1 MTIMWHI
8 YFELFSLLCAI
19 VFARGLNSFGI
30 GVLIPLLMLDNITE
44 LIGANIYH
52 FGWKDNYFVYSIYLV
67 LSTPLALWLFGS
79 MLGLGGSPLQRRRY
93 LWVCVAI
100 QGFVLINYFFIQGPL
115 EFDTYSF
122 LLINTAEIVLCCL
135 VLAKLA
141 IRRDDQAGLLRDP
154 YFWISASTLLFN
166 LVSLILLGALKFIAL
181 NHLEIRHKNLYLAI
195 LPAANAL
202 LYTGYSYAFLLCHLQ
217 ARK

>member
-8 YFELFSLLCAI
+8 YFELFSLLCAV

-30 GVLIPLLMLDNITE
+30 GILIPLLLLDCITE
-44 LIGANIYH
+44 IVGANYH
-52 FGWKDNYFVYSIYLV
+52 LFGWKDNYFVYSIYLV
-67 LSTPLALWLFGS
+67 LSTPLALWLFGR
-79 MLGLGGSPLQRRRY
+79 MMGGTPVQRRRY
-93 LWVCVAI
+93 LWACIAI
-100 QGFVLINYFFIQGPL
+100 QGFILLDYFFIQGPV

-122 LLINTAEIVLCCL
+122 LLINTVEIILCCL
-135 VLAKLA
+135 VLARLA
-141 IRRDDQAGLLRDP
+141 IRKDDQVGLPRDP

>member
-8 YFELFSLLCAI
+8 YFELFSLLCALI
-19 VFARGLNSFGI
+19 FARGLNSFGI
-30 GVLIPLLMLDNITE
+30 GILIPLLFLDNITE
-44 LIGANIYH
+44 IVGANYYH

-67 LSTPLALWLFGS
+67 LSTPLALLLFGA
-79 MLGLGGSPLQRRRY
+79 MMGGSPQQRRRY
-93 LWVCVAI
+93 LWACIGI
-100 QGFVLINYFFIQGPL
+100 QGFVLINYFFVQGPY

-135 VLAKLA
+135 VLARLA

-154 YFWISASTLLFN
+154 YFWISGSTLLFN

-202 LYTGYSYAFLLCHLQ
+202 LYSGYSYAFLLCHSQ

>member
-8 YFELFSLLCAI
+8 YFELFSLLCALI
-19 VFARGLNSFGI
+19 FARGLNSFGI
-30 GVLIPLLMLDNITE
+30 GMLIPLLLLDNITE
-44 LIGANIYH
+44 IVGANYYH

-79 MLGLGGSPLQRRRY
+79 MMGGSPQQRRRY
-93 LWVCVAI
+93 LWACIAI
-100 QGFVLINYFFIQGPL
+100 QGFVLINYFFVQGPY

-122 LLINTAEIVLCCL
+122 LLINTVEIVLCCL
-135 VLAKLA
+135 VLARLA

-154 YFWISASTLLFN
+154 YFWISGSTLLFN

-202 LYTGYSYAFLLCHLQ
+202 LYTGYSYAFILCHSQ

>member
-1 MTIMWHI
+1 MTFMWHQ
-8 YFELFSLLCAI
+8 YFELFSLLCAV

-30 GVLIPLLMLDNITE
+30 AVIIPLLLLDNIAE
-44 LIGANIYH
+44 IVGINFHY
-52 FGWKDNYFVYSIYLV
+52 FGWKDNYFVYSIYLLV
-67 LSTPLALWLFGS
+67 STPLILWLFGA
-79 MLGLGGSPLQRRRY
+79 MIGGNPRQRKQY
-93 LWVCVAI
+93 LRISIAI
-100 QGFVLINYFFIQGPL
+100 QAFILINYCFIQGPA
-115 EFDTYSF
+115 EFDTYSY
-122 LLINTAEIVLCCL
+122 LLITTAEIVLCCL
-135 VLAKLA
+135 VLARLA
-141 IRRDDQAGLLRDP
+141 IHKDDQAGLLRDP
-154 YFWISASTLLFN
+154 YFWINGTTLLFN

>member
-1 MTIMWHI
+1 MTIMWHQ
-8 YFELFSLLCAI
+8 YFELFSLLCAL

-30 GVLIPLLMLDNITE
+30 AVLIPLLLLDNVTE
-44 LIGANIYH
+44 IIGINFVY
-52 FGWKDNYFVYSIYLV
+52 FGWKDNYFVYSLYLV
-67 LSTPLALWLFGS
+67 LSTPLVLWLFGS
-79 MLGLGGSPLQRRRY
+79 MLRRSAPKNPY
-93 LWVCVAI
+93 FVAVAIAI
-100 QGFVLINYFFIQGPL
+100 QGFVLINYCFIQGRF
-115 EFDTYSF
+115 EFDTYSY
-122 LLINTAEIVLCCL
+122 LLVATAEIVLCCL
-135 VLAKLA
+135 VLARLA
-141 IRRDDQAGLLRDP
+141 IGKDDQSDLLRDP
-154 YFWISASTLLFN
+154 YFWINGTTLLFN

>member
-8 YFELFSLLCAI
+8 YFELFSLLCAL

-30 GVLIPLLMLDNITE
+30 GVLIPLLLLDNITE
-44 LIGANIYH
+44 LVGANYYH

-79 MLGLGGSPLQRRRY
+79 MMGGSPQQRRRY
-93 LWVCVAI
+93 LWACIAI
-100 QGFVLINYFFIQGPL
+100 QGFVLINYFFVQGPY

-135 VLAKLA
+135 VLARLA
-141 IRRDDQAGLLRDP
+141 IRRDDEAGLLRDP
-154 YFWISASTLLFN
+154 YFWISGSTLLFN

-202 LYTGYSYAFLLCHLQ
+202 LYAGYSYAFILCHSQ

>member
-8 YFELFSLLCAI
+8 YFELFSLLCAL

-30 GVLIPLLMLDNITE
+30 AVLIPLLLLDNVTE
-44 LIGANIYH
+44 IIGVNFVY

-79 MLGLGGSPLQRRRY
+79 MMGGSPQQRRRY
-93 LWVCVAI
+93 LWACIAI
-100 QGFVLINYFFIQGPL
+100 QGFVLINYFFVQGPY

-135 VLAKLA
+135 VLARLA

-154 YFWISASTLLFN
+154 YFWISGSTLLFN

-202 LYTGYSYAFLLCHLQ
+202 LYAGYSYAFILCHSQ